1 MLHVLLVLVVE
12 ELRVF
17 NLLHIAL
24 GRLVGC
30 DFDLFKLE
38 LGFLQSLFSSF
49 PGFFCLAG
57 RFLLSSFFDF
67 LLLLYFF
74 EFIKH
79 VLVMQNCMSKFIF
92 KGFAPKE
99 LLYTPLNLRGFKY
112 LVDGWAHGGVFLEH
126 ACDQV
131 TCRRAESWREGV
143 VLASND
149 PLSELVQ

>member
-1 MLHVLLVLVVE
+1 MVVE

-24 GRLVGC
+24 GRLIGC
-30 DFDLFKLE
+30 DFDLFKLK
-38 LGFLQSLFSSF
+38 LSFLQSLFSSF

-57 RFLLSSFFDF
+57 RFLLSGFFDF
-67 LLLLYFF
+67 LLLLDFF

-79 VLVMQNCMSKFIF
+79 VLVMQNRMRKFIF

-99 LLYTPLNLRGFKY
+99 LLNTPLNLRGFQY
-112 LVDGWAHGGVFLEH
+112 LVDGWTHGGVFLEH

-131 TCRRAESWREGV
+131 TCRRAESWRKGV
-143 VLASND
+143 VLAGND
-149 PLSELVQ
+149 PLSELVE